1 MNQIKKNPLEIA
13 IAAVESCTRHGGL
26 TDYQGYLAKMS
37 SLRGGEVIP
46 VEDRAYLDHALRI
59 LIDAGHMRRH
69 HVGPG
74 KLAYGPTPTWKDRD
88 VLLAPLRYRK
98 PTVRAWRI
106 RLAEKKRAEKVERQ
120 KVVTEQREQAK
131 LDQRMQRKEAKRQHM
146 IATRGL
152 TPTGKIRRKSRALS
166 MIARGDLPLQ
176 QAQQAQGNAS

>member
-1 MNQIKKNPLEIA
+1 MNEVQKNPLELA

-26 TDYQGYLAKMS
+26 TDYQGYLTKIA
-37 SLRGGEVIP
+37 SLRGNEP
-46 VEDRAYLDHALRI
+46 SLDDRAYLDHALRM
-59 LIDAGHMRRH
+59 LINAGYMRRH

-74 KLAYGPTPTWKDRD
+74 KLAYGPTPSWKDRGG
-88 VLLAPLRYRK
+88 LLAPLRYRK
-98 PTVRAWRI
+98 PTARAWRI

-131 LDQRMQRKEAKRQHM
+131 FEMRQSRKEAKRQLM

-166 MIARGDLPLQ
+166 MIARGDLLLQ
-176 QAQQAQGNAS
+176 QPQESAS